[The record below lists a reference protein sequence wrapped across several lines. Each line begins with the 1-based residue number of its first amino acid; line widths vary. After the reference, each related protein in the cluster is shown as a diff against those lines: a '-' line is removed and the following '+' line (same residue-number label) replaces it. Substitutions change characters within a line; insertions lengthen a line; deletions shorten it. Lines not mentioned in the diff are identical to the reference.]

1 MKLWTPRSNPQTVP
15 PVTVSYTPSE
25 EKVDAMDLFRQEIRN
40 EIREMMS
47 KLGAEDKGKEGAVA
61 MTTTMGKVILL

>member
-1 MKLWTPRSNPQTVP
+1 MILWTPHSNPQMVP

-40 EIREMMS
+40 KIREMMS
-47 KLGAEDKGKEGAVA
+47 KAWRGEQRKERGS
-61 MTTTMGKVILL
+61 GDDHDHG

>member
-1 MKLWTPRSNPQTVP
+1 MILWTPHSNPQTVP

-47 KLGAEDKGKEGAVA
+47 KLGAGDKGKEGVVA
-61 MTTTMGKVILL
+61 MTTTMGEVILL